1 MKHIVVLVNKI
12 MVRKEVYEDK
22 NKYQIKSNK
31 TKVDKVAKGVKLG
44 YHQETQIL
52 QIEKHCED
60 YN

>member
-1 MKHIVVLVNKI
+1 MKYIGVLVNKI
-12 MVRKEVYEDK
+12 MVGKEVCEDR

-31 TKVDKVAKGVKLG
+31 TKVGKVAKGRKLP

-52 QIEKHCED
+52 QIVKHCED